1 MPCLILCLTLVMQSS
16 KPGTTIPIN
25 NVLIS
30 STKSSHSSVFSLV
43 KEKQEET
50 PSDKGGVAARG
61 KVKSYDYFAPGF
73 GLVWPARSLHC
84 GSPTLDSQ
92 KHNLGCF

>member
-1 MPCLILCLTLVMQSS
+1 MPYLVMQSS

-43 KEKQEET
+43 KENRKKYSQI
-50 PSDKGGVAARG
+50 KVVWLLGG
-61 KVKSYDYFAPGF
+61 KSRVMIILLLA
-73 GLVWPARSLHC
+73 LV
-84 GSPTLDSQ
+84 
-92 KHNLGCF
+92 